1 MSDRPL
7 FYVVDG
13 HALAYRQFF
22 GLPLR
27 QFSTSAGEPTN
38 AVYGFT
44 RSIMDIIQKAR
55 PHYLAVS
62 FDMGLSG
69 RDQLL
74 AAYKGT
80 RAKMPAELIPQLERI
95 NQVVQAFNIPVLALE
110 GYEADDI
117 IGTAARQAEQQGV
130 DTHIITGDH
139 DLLQLLTSH
148 VTAQLPTRGG
158 PDALYDEQRFREE
171 YGVEPRQLIEL
182 KGLMGDSSDNI
193 PGVKGIGDKG
203 AKKLIAT
210 YGTLENLYAH
220 IGEIGGSLRERLE
233 AGRDIAFLSRALAT
247 IQRDVP
253 VALDL
258 SACVAHDFDRAAVE
272 DLFRE
277 LEFNTFRRR
286 LHEDQPPAADADRAA
301 SAAGGSSAPAAPK
314 EYAPPAAPAIET
326 IIVRDEAALDQ
337 LVSALNAAQQ
347 IVWDVETTGIDQMA
361 CDLVGIALAVDGD
374 TGYYIPVGHK
384 AQEAL
389 FTGTAAPGQLPLAV
403 VVAALRGPLTNPAI
417 AKVAHNAAYDMV
429 VLHRYGLDVSPVT
442 FDTMIAEYV
451 RDPMSKFLG
460 LKNFAA
466 NVLEPP
472 VDMTEITTLIGSG
485 KGQISMDQ
493 VEIERA
499 APYAAADA
507 AVTWRAYAFLRQQL
521 EPDADLWPLFTGL
534 EMPLVP
540 VITAMEQ
547 TGVLLDTAHLAQLS
561 RALETDLER
570 LAREIYD
577 LSGYGEF
584 NINSPKQLNDVL
596 FGKLG
601 LSVAGLRKTTH
612 GYTTNAAALEEL
624 RDQYPAN
631 PVISHILEYRELSK
645 LKGTYVDALPA
656 LINARTGRVHTSYNQ
671 TGTAT
676 GRLSSSSPNLQNIPI
691 RTEIGREVRRAF
703 IAPPDSLLL
712 SVDYSQ
718 IELRVLAHF
727 SEDPTLLAA
736 FYEGQD
742 IHAAT
747 AAAVYGIPLAAVTYE
762 QRSFAKRVNFGLIYG
777 MGAYRLARD
786 SDLSVGEAREFI
798 EVYFGRMPRV
808 RAYLENTKAQARQGP
823 ISTLFGR
830 RREFPLLQR
839 ATASSNQ
846 VAVQGEER
854 VAINM
859 PIQGSAADI
868 IKRAMVDL
876 HAALSARGLGAK
888 MILQVH
894 DELVLEVP
902 RAEIRDASALT
913 VSVMEN
919 ACDLKVPLRA
929 NAQAGPNWR
938 DMEPVGP

>member
-44 RSIMDIIQKAR
+44 RSIMDIIQKAQ
-55 PHYLAVS
+55 PQYLAVS

-74 AAYKGT
+74 DAYKGT

-95 NQVVQAFNIPVLALE
+95 NQVVQTFNIPVLALE

-117 IGTAARQAEQQGV
+117 IGTAALQAEQRGV

-139 DLLQLLTSH
+139 DLLQLLTPH

-220 IGEIGGSLRERLE
+220 LDDIGGSQRDRLE
-233 AGRDIAFLSRALAT
+233 AGRDIAFLSRRLAT

-253 VALDL
+253 IALDL

-301 SAAGGSSAPAAPK
+301 PAAVP

-326 IIVRDEAALDQ
+326 IIVRDQAALDQ

-361 CDLVGIALAVDGD
+361 CDLVGIALAVNGD

-389 FTGTAAPGQLPLAV
+389 FTGTAAPGQLPLADV
-403 VVAALRGPLTNPAI
+403 IAALRGPLTNPAI

-472 VDMTEITTLIGSG
+472 VDMTEITALIGSG

-507 AVTWRAYAFLRQQL
+507 AITCRAYTFLRREL

-547 TGVLLDTAHLAQLS
+547 AGVLLDTAHLAQLS
-561 RALETDLER
+561 RELEADLER

-727 SEDPTLLAA
+727 SEDPTLLDA
-736 FYEGQD
+736 FHEGQD

-786 SDLSVGEAREFI
+786 SDLSVGEARDFI

-808 RAYLENTKAQARQGP
+808 REYLENTKVQARQGP

-830 RREFPLLQR
+830 RREFPILQR

-868 IKRAMVDL
+868 IKRAMIDL
-876 HAALSARGLGAK
+876 HAALGARGLGAK

-913 VSVMEN
+913 VSVMES
-919 ACDLKVPLRA
+919 AYDLKVPLRA

-938 DMEPVGP
+938 DMEPVQPQAG

>member
-7 FYVVDG
+7 FYIVDG

-44 RSIMDIIQKAR
+44 RSIMDIIQKAQ

-74 AAYKGT
+74 TAYKGT

-117 IGTAARQAEQQGV
+117 IGTAALQAEQQGV
-130 DTHIITGDH
+130 DTRIITGDH
-139 DLLQLLTSH
+139 DLLQLLTPH

-158 PDALYDEQRFREE
+158 PDVVYDEQRFREE

-203 AKKLIAT
+203 ARQLIVT
-210 YGTLENLYAH
+210 YGTLENLYEH
-220 IGEIGGSLRERLE
+220 LDEIKGAQRDKLE
-233 AGRDIAFLSRALAT
+233 AGREIAFLSRALAT
-247 IQRDVP
+247 IQRSVP
-253 VALDL
+253 ITLDL
-258 SACVAHDFDRAAVE
+258 PACVAHDFDHTAVE
-272 DLFRE
+272 SLFRE

-286 LHEDQPPAADADRAA
+286 LHEDQPLADADSAAPAA
-301 SAAGGSSAPAAPK
+301 SEHAAPAAPD
-314 EYAPPAAPAIET
+314 IET
-326 IIVRDEAALDQ
+326 VIVRDQAALDQ
-337 LVSALNAAQQ
+337 LTDALNAAQQ
-347 IVWDVETTGIDQMA
+347 IVWDVETTGTDQMA
-361 CDLVGIALAVDGD
+361 CDLVGIALAVNGS
-374 TGYYIPVGHK
+374 TGHYIPVGHK

-389 FTGTAAPGQLPLAV
+389 FTGTAAPGQLPLETV
-403 VVAALRGPLTNPAI
+403 IAALRGPLTNPRI
-417 AKVAHNAAYDMV
+417 PKIGHNAAYDMV
-429 VLHRYGLDVSPVT
+429 VLHRYGIDVSPVT

-466 NVLEPP
+466 NLLEPP
-472 VDMTEITTLIGSG
+472 VNMTEITALIGSG
-485 KGQISMDQ
+485 RGQISMDQ

-507 AVTWRAYAFLRQQL
+507 AVTYRAYEFLRRAL
-521 EPDADLWPLFTGL
+521 EPDADLWPLFTNL

-561 RALETDLER
+561 RELEAELER

-631 PVISHILEYRELSK
+631 PVISHILEYRELAK
-645 LKGTYVDALPA
+645 LKGTYADALPA
-656 LINARTGRVHTSYNQ
+656 LINPHTGRVHTSYNQ

-676 GRLSSSSPNLQNIPI
+676 GRLSSSSPNLQNIPV

-703 IAPPDSLLL
+703 IAPPGSLLL

-727 SEDPTLLAA
+727 SEDPTLLQA
-736 FYEGQD
+736 FHEGQD

-747 AAAVYGIPLAAVTYE
+747 AAAVYGIPLEAVTYE

-808 RAYLENTKAQARQGP
+808 RAYLDSTKAQARQGP

-830 RREFPLLQR
+830 RREFPLLQHAS
-839 ATASSNQ
+839 ATSNQ
-846 VAVQGEER
+846 TAIQGEER

-868 IKRAMVDL
+868 IKRAMIDL
-876 HAALSARGLGAK
+876 HAALGARGLAAK
-888 MILQVH
+888 LILQVH
-894 DELVLEVP
+894 DELVLEAP
-902 RAEIRDASALT
+902 QAELAETSALT
-913 VSVMEN
+913 VSVMES
-919 ACDLKVPLRA
+919 AYDLKVPLRA
-929 NAQAGPNWR
+929 NAQAGRNWR
-938 DMEPVGP
+938 DMAPVLP